1 MHEKEFKA
9 KRQQP
14 LLAVYSQSGV
24 KSFYLDQQGSS
35 ISFFRPDAGAP
46 ARLRRSAMGSHH
58 LPVASDTVIPASRR
72 QAVTYTP
79 LVSISSALF
88 RVISVMDAPPMMR
101 ASSSLR
107 PSRSKGVTVV

>member
-1 MHEKEFKA
+1 M
-9 KRQQP
+9 
-14 LLAVYSQSGV
+14 
-24 KSFYLDQQGSS
+24 
-35 ISFFRPDAGAP
+35 
-46 ARLRRSAMGSHH
+46 
-58 LPVASDTVIPASRR
+58 ASDTVIPASRR